1 MSRWAVA
8 VVAVYHFSPLNHFHA
23 VWGSENFQN
32 LLLLLSSSSF
42 IIVIL
47 HLLLTQKPR
56 KPHHNFFHLADER
69 LSSFI
74 GFFLFFQLCSRRF
87 KWFFPPSFTFFFFL
101 LETTVTAHS
110 TANVWAFWKRF
121 CSDFFD
127 VFFFVPQRHFVSLT
141 RCRRSNKTSA
151 HFSSCV
157 RRCQRI
163 SPRNLRKSLSQ
174 RSFRSI
180 LKESLGAKLNK

>member
-1 MSRWAVA
+1 MSRWAVVA
-8 VVAVYHFSPLNHFHA
+8 VVSLFTSEPLWCCLRIRKLPELF
-23 VWGSENFQN
+23 
-32 LLLLLSSSSF
+32 LLLSSSSF

-47 HLLLTQKPR
+47 HLLLTQKPHI
-56 KPHHNFFHLADER
+56 PHHHFFHLADER

-87 KWFFPPSFTFFFFL
+87 KCFFSMCLKPQSQHTRQLMFEPFENVVAPIFL
-101 LETTVTAHS
+101 MYS
-110 TANVWAFWKRF
+110 
-121 CSDFFD
+121 
-127 VFFFVPQRHFVSLT
+127 FVPQRHCVSFT

-163 SPRNLRKSLSQ
+163 SPRN
-174 RSFRSI
+174 
-180 LKESLGAKLNK
+180 